1 VDDADGISIRRL
13 LSGILARPA
22 LAEQMLDDVAQLV
35 WATRSARAVDMWKR
49 ICADSRKEAGQAQ
62 ASSYA

>member
-1 VDDADGISIRRL
+1 QESGRGGVDDADGISIRRL

-35 WATRSARAVDMWKR
+35 WATRSARARMDKFM
-49 ICADSRKEAGQAQ
+49 
-62 ASSYA
+62 